1 MSQHEIDGEQVQIHW
16 RPRETETLTLKLP
29 KSAIASLQKV
39 AKTKDMSV
47 DALLK
52 FYISQSLRCDLSNLA
67 IDQTSVIEDTSSHG
81 ACRLRITL

>member
-16 RPRETETLTLKLP
+16 RPRETETVTLKLP

-39 AKTKDMSV
+39 AESKEMSV

-52 FYISQSLRCDLSNLA
+52 LYISQALRRDLSDLSAN
-67 IDQTSVIEDTSSHG
+67 QTEDTPSHE
-81 ACRLRITL
+81 AVV

>member
-16 RPRETETLTLKLP
+16 RPRETETVTLKLP

-39 AKTKDMSV
+39 AETKEMSL

-52 FYISQSLRCDLSNLA
+52 LYISQSLRRDRSDLSAN
-67 IDQTSVIEDTSSHG
+67 QTEDTSSHG
-81 ACRLRITL
+81 AVV

>member
-16 RPRETETLTLKLP
+16 RPRETETVTLKLP

-39 AKTKDMSV
+39 AETKEMSV

-52 FYISQSLRCDLSNLA
+52 LYISQALRRDLSDLSAN
-67 IDQTSVIEDTSSHG
+67 QTEDTSSHG
-81 ACRLRITL
+81 AVV